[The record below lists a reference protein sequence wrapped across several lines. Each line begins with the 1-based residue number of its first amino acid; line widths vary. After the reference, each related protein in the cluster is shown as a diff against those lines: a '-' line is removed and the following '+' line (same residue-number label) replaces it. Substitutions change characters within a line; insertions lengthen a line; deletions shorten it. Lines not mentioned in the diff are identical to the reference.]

1 MTIEHSVITDP
12 NIHEPK
18 DITTALTGQVYAAD
32 GAGSGSWANTPT
44 AANEVIVNVASDF
57 PAPSGGEIQLEDGK
71 TYTLGAAIV
80 LTDSLRLG
88 VGNKINGNGTLTT
101 TNVNGLF
108 LGGDFGSANIDGVR
122 LASPNG
128 PIFTLADITVPG
140 SSILSLVNFFCESY
154 ESVGT
159 FTNLLGVQIQG
170 GNFNDPVNSLDGASF
185 FGTTFAVISVRE
197 VLMIT
202 STGAGYIGMDL
213 GTAISNT
220 IEFSNVEVFG
230 VSGTVGLNGAAASA
244 NVPSGSLAN
253 VTSCNLQGA
262 GGIGTAL
269 TGITEDDIRWD
280 FKGNA
285 GIADTY
291 PDGLL
296 SMVGNATVTT
306 ISAINTPT
314 LVAGTFTVEGTS
326 QFTGTAAGRLTYNG
340 ERPLGS
346 PMSASIALEP
356 VSGTNKDLRV
366 YVAKNGTEI
375 TNSGKTVRASNASPL
390 AVNVIWQDTL
400 VENDFIEIFVENTTD
415 AVNITVPDAV
425 LRLR

>member
-1 MTIEHSVITDP
+1 MTIEHSIITDP

-18 DITTALTGQVYAAD
+18 DITTALNKQVYTAN
-32 GAGSGSWANTPT
+32 GAGSGAWVSNIPNNTV
-44 AANEVIVNVASDF
+44 VINTASDF
-57 PAPSGGEIQLEDGK
+57 PTPSAGEIQLENGK
-71 TYTLGAAIV
+71 TYVIGADIA

-88 VGNKINGNGTLTT
+88 TDNKITGNAILST
-101 TNVNGLF
+101 TNANGLF
-108 LGGDFGSANIDGVR
+108 LGDGFGF
-122 LASPNG
+122 ASITGIRIASING
-128 PIFTLADITVPG
+128 PVFTLVDTVPG
-140 SSILSLVNFFCESY
+140 SSNLSVTAVLCDTYKSI
-154 ESVGT
+154 GT
-159 FTNLLGVQIQG
+159 FTDLLSLQIQG
-170 GNFNDPVNSLDGASF
+170 TSFNDTVNSTQGMVFSGTDF
-185 FGTTFAVISVRE
+185 FVISLRE
-197 VLMIT
+197 ILITT
-202 STGAGYIGMDL
+202 STGAGFIGIDL
-213 GTAISNT
+213 GTSIADTLEID
-220 IEFSNVEVFG
+220 NVEVFG

-244 NVPSGSLAN
+244 NLPAGILGS
-253 VTSCNLQGA
+253 VTSSNLEGA
-262 GGIGTAL
+262 AGVGTSL
-269 TGITEDDIRWD
+269 TGITADDIRWD
-280 FKGNA
+280 FMGNA

-326 QFTGTAAGRLTYNG
+326 QFTGTVAGRLTYTG
-340 ERPLGS
+340 ERPLRS

-366 YVAKNGTEI
+366 YIAKNGTEI

-390 AVNVIWQDTL
+390 AITVIWQDTL
-400 VENDFIEIFVENTTD
+400 VENDFLEIFIENTSD